1 MHKPLFK
8 LLVVGLCAALSACA
22 NLQRDALPEGGL
34 EPQAASEIRPTH
46 PLPAP
51 PSGMIDET
59 PRYWFVQFAGP
70 PTAKGGNAATL
81 RQQRAAFRS
90 AAAGE
95 GVLYGERF
103 NFERLFN
110 GLSVRA
116 TASELGKLSRLP
128 NVTAVYPVIDVP
140 LPEPRTVSEPDMQF
154 ALGMTGADTA
164 QSQLGLTGRGVRVG
178 VIDSGVDV
186 DHPEFRGRI
195 VAGYDFVGDAFNGSN
210 APQPNPN
217 PDDCGG
223 HGTHVAGIIGAAGE
237 KIKGVAPEVS
247 LGAYR
252 VFGCE
257 GSTTADI
264 IILALERALADGM
277 DVVNLSLGAAYQWPQ
292 YPSAQ
297 ASNNLVDA
305 GVVVVASIG
314 NSGATGVYSAGAPG
328 VGEKVIGVA
337 SFDNVS
343 VELNLMSVAGR
354 SIGYSTMSGAKAP
367 PTSGSAEI
375 VSVGRA
381 CNGDALDDPSG
392 KVALIVR
399 GDCTFAE
406 KALNA
411 QNAGAVAAVVY
422 NNVPGNFAGSVTSNV
437 TIPVVSVSQADGQF
451 IQSQAPTT
459 LTWEN
464 ARGVFPNPTGNL
476 ISSFSSYG
484 LAPDLTLKPD
494 LGAPG
499 GSITSA
505 YPLEQGGYATLS
517 GTSMSSPHVAGAVAL
532 LLEARPTTRAADVRG
547 LFQNTAQ
554 PKPWGLG
561 PNSGFL
567 DAVHRQGAGMINIPA
582 AIQGAT
588 TVSPSK
594 LSLGE
599 SQGGAYSATLTV
611 RNTGSA
617 AATYTLRNRGNTV
630 ATGGNTYAPS
640 FYGSLPSVSFSQGSL
655 TVPAGGSASVNVTI
669 TPNAGLPDLSVYGGY
684 LEVVAQD
691 GAVAASVP
699 YSGFKG
705 DYQAIQVLK
714 PTRFGFPWLAKL
726 QGGTYVN
733 QTTNTTYTMKGDDIA
748 YVVAHF
754 EHQSRVVKLEIV
766 PLRQV
771 GGARDLTV
779 LESDY
784 FGRSSTPEGFFA
796 FEWDGSA
803 KVNGRRTPLPMG
815 DYQLKLT
822 VQKALGGPSDLET
835 WTSPVITIARSTN

>member
-1 MHKPLFK
+1 VRKTLIT
-8 LLVVGLCAALSACA
+8 LVVGVCVALSACA
-22 NLQRDALPEGGL
+22 NVQRDTLESV
-34 EPQAASEIRPTH
+34 EPQTSEVRPAN
-46 PLPAP
+46 PLPRP
-51 PSGMIDET
+51 PSGIIDET

-70 PTAKGGNAATL
+70 PTARGGNAATL

-90 AAAGE
+90 AAASE
-95 GVLYGERF
+95 GVAYSERY

-140 LPEPRTVSEPDMQF
+140 LPETSVVSEPDMQF
-154 ALGMTGADTA
+154 ALAMTGADTA
-164 QSQLGLTGRGVRVG
+164 QNDLGLTGRGVKVG
-178 VIDSGVDV
+178 VIDSGVAL

-195 VAGYDFVGDAFNGSN
+195 VAGYDFVGDAFNGAN
-210 APQPNPN
+210 TPQPDPN

-237 KIKGVAPEVS
+237 RVRGVAPEVS

-277 DVVNLSLGAAYQWPQ
+277 DVVNMSLGAAYQWPQ

-297 ASNNLVDA
+297 AADNLVDA

-337 SFDNVS
+337 SFDNAA
-343 VELNLMSVAGR
+343 VELSLMTVAGR
-354 SIGYSTMSGAKAP
+354 SIGYSPMSGAKAP
-367 PTSGSAEI
+367 PTSGSAE
-375 VSVGRA
+375 VVWVGRA
-381 CNGDALDDPSG
+381 CNGDALAGDPSG

-399 GDCTFAE
+399 GDCTFTE

-411 QNAGAVAAVVY
+411 QNAGAVAAVVH
-422 NNVPGNFAGSVTSNV
+422 NNVAGNFAGSVTGNV
-437 TIPVVSVSQADGQF
+437 TIPVVSISQADGLF
-451 IQSQAPTT
+451 IRERAPTT

-464 ARGVFPNPTGNL
+464 ARGVFPNPTGGL

-499 GSITSA
+499 GSITST
-505 YPLEQGGYATLS
+505 YPLRLGGYATLS
-517 GTSMSSPHVAGAVAL
+517 GTSMSAPHVAGAVAL
-532 LLEARPTTRAADVRG
+532 LLQARPNTRAADVRG
-547 LFQNTAQ
+547 LLQNTAQ
-554 PKPWGLG
+554 PKPWGLN
-561 PNSGFL
+561 PNIGFL

-599 SQGGAYSATLTV
+599 SQGGAYRTTLTV
-611 RNTGSA
+611 RNTGNTAMS
-617 AATYTLRNRGNTV
+617 YTLRNRGNTI
-630 ATGGNTYAPS
+630 ATGGNTYTPS
-640 FYGSLPSVSFSQGSL
+640 FFASSPNVTFSQNTL
-655 TVPAGGSASVNVTI
+655 TVPAGGSASVSVTI
-669 TPNAGLPDLSVYGGY
+669 TPNPALPDLSVYGGY
-684 LEVVAQD
+684 LELVGAD

-705 DYQAIQVLK
+705 DYQAIRVLE
-714 PTRFGFPWLAKL
+714 PTRFGFPWLAKREN
-726 QGGTYVN
+726 GVYVH
-733 QTTNTTYTMKGDDIA
+733 QPTNTTFTMKGDDIA

-754 EHQSRVVKLEIV
+754 EHQSRVVRLEVV

-771 GGARDLTV
+771 GRARDLTV
-779 LESDY
+779 FESEY
-784 FGRSSTPEGFFA
+784 FGRNSTPEGIFA
-796 FEWDGSA
+796 FSWDGSA

-822 VQKALGGPSDLET
+822 VQKALGDPNNPNHFET
-835 WTSPVITIARSTN
+835 WISPVITISRSGD